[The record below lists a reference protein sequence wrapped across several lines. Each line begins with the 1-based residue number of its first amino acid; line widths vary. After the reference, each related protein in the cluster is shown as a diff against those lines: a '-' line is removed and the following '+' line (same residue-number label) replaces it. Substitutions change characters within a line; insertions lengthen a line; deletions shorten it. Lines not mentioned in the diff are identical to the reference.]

1 MVGTKPYSA
10 AYQRRRIWPRMLN
23 PSHRLRFDEF
33 EIDLQSAELWVRG
46 NRTRLQDQPFQV
58 LRVLLERHGEIV
70 TRDELKRK
78 LWPAD
83 TFVDFDD
90 GLNTAVRKIRDALGD
105 SAEKPRYIETIPRR
119 GYRFVGRLADAAAV
133 VLPSPVEELK
143 GSKPEKTKVPASSF
157 A

>member
-1 MVGTKPYSA
+1 VA
-10 AYQRRRIWPRMLN
+10 ANVQSSR
-23 PSHRLRFDEF
+23 RLRFDEF
-33 EIDLQSAELWVRG
+33 EIDLRSAELWVRG

-58 LRVLLERHGEIV
+58 LQVLLERHGEIV

-105 SAEKPRYIETIPRR
+105 SAENPAISRPFP
-119 GYRFVGRLADAAAV
+119 GAA
-133 VLPSPVEELK
+133 
-143 GSKPEKTKVPASSF
+143 TAS
-157 A
+157 